1 MSLPLPADA
10 LRKSIFAAKERHGIA
25 LVPYI
30 TAGFPTRA
38 AFPSLLR
45 TIAPHAAAI
54 EVGVPFSDPMADGMT
69 IQNSSRIAL
78 QNGATLRW
86 IIDQLASIA
95 EEPLPPRVLM
105 SYLNPLMSLGGERE
119 LAEACVRASVS
130 ALIIPDLPLEECG
143 GLRSTL
149 NARGIGLVQ
158 MATPI
163 TPAER
168 LRGLISSCDGFLYA
182 VTVTGVTGGSTPA
195 GTPTSAPGSP
205 AEYLRRLRSLASP
218 ANLPV
223 CAGFGIRTRENVG
236 VLAGLADG
244 AIIGS
249 ALIDA
254 LSSGHAAGRDAGSDA
269 GNFLTSLR
277 S

>member
-86 IIDQLASIA
+86 IIDQPQPPD
-95 EEPLPPRVLM
+95 EPR
-105 SYLNPLMSLGGERE
+105 R
-119 LAEACVRASVS
+119 RA
-130 ALIIPDLPLEECG
+130 
-143 GLRSTL
+143 
-149 NARGIGLVQ
+149 
-158 MATPI
+158 
-163 TPAER
+163 
-168 LRGLISSCDGFLYA
+168 
-182 VTVTGVTGGSTPA
+182 
-195 GTPTSAPGSP
+195 
-205 AEYLRRLRSLASP
+205 
-218 ANLPV
+218 
-223 CAGFGIRTRENVG
+223 
-236 VLAGLADG
+236 
-244 AIIGS
+244 
-249 ALIDA
+249 
-254 LSSGHAAGRDAGSDA
+254 
-269 GNFLTSLR
+269 
-277 S
+277 